1 MARWWKGGIFGM
13 GVLLWTTGMAEAH
26 MRDYLVTQGY
36 YTAKQGEF
44 EVELFNDLNL
54 VNADDDDTYTSR
66 HQIELEYG
74 ITDRLQ
80 AAYYEVYTWN
90 RRTDWDRDQFKL
102 ELQYRF
108 VEAGDWPVDVAL
120 YTEYK
125 NPNGPRER
133 RSDAIE
139 NKLILSKNFGPW
151 NWVGNLI
158 TEKTINT
165 HSDWKLSY
173 TAGVSYGLTP
183 RTKLGLELKEE
194 FGEIGQIGSRG
205 THKVQFVPGIYTSV
219 TDHVRVLFGPAIGL
233 TSATD
238 DLQLRSIV
246 EVEF

>member
-1 MARWWKGGIFGM
+1 MARWWKVGILVLGCVVGTA
-13 GVLLWTTGMAEAH
+13 GVAEAH
-26 MRDYLVTQGY
+26 LRDYLVNQGY

-44 EVELFNDLNL
+44 EIELFNDLNL

-74 ITDRLQ
+74 ITDHLQ

-90 RRTDWDRDQFKL
+90 RRNDWQRDQSKL

-125 NPNGPRER
+125 NPNGSRET
-133 RSDAIE
+133 RSDAWE
-139 NKLILSKNFGPW
+139 NKLILSKTFGPW

-158 TEKTINT
+158 TEKNINT

-173 TAGVSYGLTP
+173 TTGVSYGLTP
-183 RTKLGLELKEE
+183 RTKLGLEFKEE

-205 THKVQFVPGIYTSV
+205 THKAQLVPGIYSSV
-219 TDHVRVLFGPAIGL
+219 TPNVRLLFGPAIGL
-233 TSATD
+233 TSASD

-246 EVEF
+246 EIEF